1 MVYIRLSLIFSST
14 FVSTSSLAEFIF
26 FFLEE
31 TVKWKKEFA
40 SYTRKYSDEV
50 VVVVVVVVG
59 VKK

>member
-1 MVYIRLSLIFSST
+1 LIFSST
-14 FVSTSSLAEFIF
+14 FVSTSSLAEKS

-31 TVKWKKEFA
+31 TVEWRKEFA
-40 SYTRKYSDEV
+40 SYTRKYSDKV